1 MGSLLSSLLGGEAA
15 AAESTDGESS
25 EPSLVTAFHSS
36 ARWKLHF
43 DTNKPLN
50 KLMVV
55 DFSASWCGPC
65 KLMEPFFNQMS
76 AKYSDV
82 NFVKIDVDDLP
93 DVAREFGVTAM
104 PTFVLLKQGKEVS
117 KVIGAKKDELEKQ
130 ILEHREAPKF
140 AA

>member
-15 AAESTDGESS
+15 ATELTDGESS
-25 EPSLVTAFHSS
+25 EPSRVTAFHSS
-36 ARWKLHF
+36 ACWKLHF

-55 DFSASWCGPC
+55 NFSASWCGPC
-65 KLMEPFFNQMS
+65 KLMEPFFNQLS
-76 AKYSDV
+76 KYSDV

-104 PTFVLLKQGKEVS
+104 PTFMLLKQGKEVL
-117 KVIGAKKDELEKQ
+117 KVIRAEKDELEKQ
-130 ILEHREAPKF
+130 VLKHREAPKF